1 MKRFSFSLIFLI
13 LESICFSQTK
23 ILYSGNSGYSLVER
37 TNLRR
42 YVNGKYSGLTSREVR
57 SFISKSY
64 APEGFRSQ
72 ESDRWYDGNFYVM
85 EETRRSGSSV
95 GESLHAAIPSKFK
108 ISQDGKMS
116 MVQDNGYPT
125 FRSFPSYSSESLTPG
140 ESWKALGERAVDPL
154 NKGVFTRIPIL
165 VMYTF
170 SGEEVYKGEEVF
182 RIKAIWQTNY
192 GFSNSA
198 VDFKGDSS
206 LKKALGGHKADII
219 VRKATGEAI
228 LIIDNVDETF
238 FYSDGTQVNFKG
250 NITLFTEYPPAVEHE
265 KLIVALNR
273 IAKKADDVPG
283 KSEPETKIAKKEKE
297 ENSEKTESTGKKEK
311 SEKTGKTEKSEK
323 SENKEKLEKSEK
335 IETAKIRPSD
345 GGEKSSMVFEETP
358 AGLRLSVRDIKFKA
372 DSAEILA
379 DEKSRLDE
387 IANVLKL
394 APGCQFLVEGHTA
407 STGNPKGE
415 MLLSEQRAKRVSEE
429 LSLRGIS
436 ADRFIYKG
444 FGGNRPVSSNDTA
457 EGRAKNR
464 RVEITILQ

>member
-23 ILYSGNSGYSLVER
+23 IRYSGNSGYSLVER

-273 IAKKADDVPG
+273 IAKSDEIEKNKEKKTEKERGEDEKIVKEAETLDKGDFEGEKNKGG
-283 KSEPETKIAKKEKE
+283 KSETARIKSPVE
-297 ENSEKTESTGKKEK
+297 ENDDKIKK
-311 SEKTGKTEKSEK
+311 
-323 SENKEKLEKSEK
+323 
-335 IETAKIRPSD
+335 D
-345 GGEKSSMVFEETP
+345 DMVFEKTP
-358 AGLRLSVRDIKFKA
+358 AGLRLSVRDIKFMA
-372 DSAEILA
+372 DSAEILPS
-379 DEKSRLDE
+379 EKFRLDE
-387 IANVLKL
+387 IAKVLKL
-394 APGCQFLVEGHTA
+394 APDSHFLVEGHTA

-415 MLLSEQRAKRVSEE
+415 MMLSEERAKMVSQE
-429 LSLRGIS
+429 LTLRGIS
-436 ADRFIYKG
+436 ADKFIYKG
-444 FGGNRPVSSNDTA
+444 LGGKNPIDTNETS

-464 RVEITILQ
+464 RVEITILE